1 MSVQCFQSKG
11 GVRFAIGIFILFILN
26 SSFSPAAVD
35 SGQSAADVYRQGA
48 ELYQQGEY
56 MDAIERFS
64 QVLILTKDKAM
75 LVDTYF
81 YLSLCNFYLGES
93 ESAKDWIR
101 RIVQEDPG
109 REVTSDYPAGY
120 RDLFD
125 QVRRESA
132 PPPPPPPAVRPA
144 PAPKAAPPAY
154 AYQPAERKQGKSK
167 LMLYVL
173 GGVVVAG
180 GAAALLLLSGGE
192 KTGSIQVNST
202 PPGAQVFLDGAD
214 TGQVSNCTLSDIDE
228 GSHTVRLVK
237 DGYGEVEQS
246 VTVVKKETANV
257 TLTLAAHTITVTNP
271 TAATVW
277 AKGQS
282 VSITWTTGGGAAAQA
297 QLRADMRAANVNG
310 MSGSAARMNRLRMH
324 RSYAARGLRVSGRS
338 AGRTARGAVDV
349 KAAASEIEAQTLSG
363 STPRRDNQRAHH
375 FPGAVSLSGD
385 MESFTLS
392 QVKVELLRGGSVV
405 QTIAASASNSGSTG
419 WTVPVSMQDSSN
431 YKVRVSCATDS
442 SVSGESAAFTIAD
455 TGSLRVNSTPAGA
468 TIWINGVN
476 RGVTNKTVTGV
487 PVGQHTL
494 KLTKERFAD
503 WQQTVTINRN
513 QTTTV
518 SATLTAGAFNEDF
531 NDNQAQFW
539 VKGEGKGTWVAQ
551 DQVYKL
557 KLGRN
562 SRNTSYYSA
571 GKFGNNFSYQV
582 KIMPGGSGLAVGAAF
597 GGNENFRTYF
607 YFDVDPDTRSWSV
620 WKIVDVKSSY
630 CLRGWTQHSAI
641 RDTGWNNFKV
651 TVNGKYVQFYAN
663 GTMVGHMTINE
674 MPSTGYVGL
683 VGWTKSDSDIVQF
696 DDAAVTLG
704 TAATAAAAGSAETA
718 VPVRADRWDADAKS
732 K

>member
-1 MSVQCFQSKG
+1 MRLSSYHSK
-11 GVRFAIGIFILFILN
+11 RLTIFALGLFFLLILN
-26 SSFSPAAVD
+26 SSFTPAAGY
-35 SGQSAADVYRQGA
+35 SGQSAADVYKQGA
-48 ELYQQGEY
+48 ELYQQGKY
-56 MDAIERFS
+56 MSAIERFS
-64 QVLILTKDKAM
+64 QVLILTKDKTM

-93 ESAKDWIR
+93 DNAKDWIR
-101 RIVQEDPG
+101 RIVQEDQG
-109 REVTSDYPAGY
+109 REVTTIYPAGY

-125 QVRRESA
+125 QVRRES

-144 PAPKAAPPAY
+144 PAQPAAPPAY
-154 AYQPAERKQGKSK
+154 ASQPAERKKDGSK

-180 GAAALLLLSGGE
+180 GVAALILLSGGE

-214 TGQVSNCTLSDIDE
+214 TGQVSNCTLDDIDE

-237 DGYGEVEQS
+237 DGYSEVSQS
-246 VTVVKKETANV
+246 VSVAKKETANV
-257 TLTLAAHTITVTNP
+257 NVTLAAHTIAITNP

-282 VSITWTTGGGAAAQA
+282 VSITWTTGGGAAVQA
-297 QLRADMRAANVNG
+297 QLRADMQVGAVSG

-324 RSYAARGLRVSGRS
+324 RSYAVRGSRVSGRS
-338 AGRTARGAVDV
+338 AGRTARSGVDV
-349 KAAASEIEAQTLSG
+349 GAPVSGTAAQALKG
-363 STPRRDNQRAHH
+363 NTPRRDNQRVHH
-375 FPGAVSLSGD
+375 FPGTVNLSGD

-392 QVKVELLRGGSVV
+392 QVKIELLRGGNVV
-405 QTIAASASNSGSTG
+405 QTIAASTSNSGSAN
-419 WTVPVSMQDSSN
+419 WTVPASLQDDSN

-442 SVSGESAAFTIAD
+442 AISDESVAFTITD

-468 TIWINGVN
+468 TIWIDGVN
-476 RGVTNKTVTGV
+476 RGATNQTITGV
-487 PVGQHTL
+487 PVGQRAL

-503 WQQTVTINRN
+503 WQKTVTINRN

-518 SATLTAGAFNEDF
+518 SATLTAGAFKEDF

-562 SRNTSYYSA
+562 SINTSYYTA
-571 GKFGNNFSYQV
+571 GKFGNNYSFQA
-582 KIMPGGSGLAVGAAF
+582 KILQGRTGYSLGTAF
-597 GGNENFRTYF
+597 GVSNDLKTFF
-607 YFDVDPDTRSWSV
+607 YFDLDPDTRYWSI
-620 WKIVDVKSSY
+620 WKITNNAQQYWELKP
-630 CLRGWTQHSAI
+630 WTYDSAI
-641 RDTGWNNFKV
+641 RDTGWNNVKI
-651 TVNGKYVQFYAN
+651 TVNGRFVEFFVN
-663 GTMVGHMTINE
+663 GTRVGHMTINDL
-674 MPSTGYVGL
+674 PSTGYIGL
-683 VGWTKSDSDIVQF
+683 VGVTQDDSDVVQF
-696 DDAAVTLG
+696 DDVIVTLG
-704 TAATAAAAGSAETA
+704 TAAAGTGSAEVA
-718 VPVRADRWDADAKS
+718 IPIRAENWDNYK